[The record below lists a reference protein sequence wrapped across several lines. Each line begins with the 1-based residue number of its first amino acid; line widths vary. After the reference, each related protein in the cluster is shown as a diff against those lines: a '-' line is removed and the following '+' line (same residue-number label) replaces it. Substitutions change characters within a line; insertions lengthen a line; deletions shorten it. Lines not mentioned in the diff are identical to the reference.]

1 MDKIEKVEREE
12 GDIESELE
20 RLEREKKELQEKEEE
35 LKNRKKENDSLRYR
49 YNPEA
54 PKTPAS
60 PSKQVVQKEATTNN
74 DASLFQPMTVNAL

>member
-1 MDKIEKVEREE
+1 MD
-12 GDIESELE
+12 
-20 RLEREKKELQEKEEE
+20 RLQREKKELKDREEE

-60 PSKQVVQKEATTNN
+60 PNKQVVQKEATITN
-74 DASLFQPMTVNAL
+74 DATLFQPVTVNAL